1 MACQEENLEIS
12 VLRVSSKDLASN
24 TLQIT
29 PKRSEEGP
37 AQKHLIGSS
46 TSVRGKERRA
56 LQDRRKPTVFLPL
69 LDSDLSFPLALN
81 SNTPSGSMCDRR
93 ADLIINTAKVIFSL
107 GTSV

>member
-12 VLRVSSKDLASN
+12 VLKVSSKELASN
-24 TLQIT
+24 TPKVT

-37 AQKHLIGSS
+37 AQKHMNGSS

-69 LDSDLSFPLALN
+69 LDSDLSFPLAL
-81 SNTPSGSMCDRR
+81 SSDTPSWC
-93 ADLIINTAKVIFSL
+93 V
-107 GTSV
+107 